1 VKRTPLLTFLAAV
14 ALTFA
19 AGIARSAASGPGS
32 PEPAALGFLFIVTT
46 TDDHND
52 FVCDTDCTLREA
64 IQDANNSGGTA
75 DTIGFSVTGTINL
88 VAPLPPISDSL
99 AISGPGAD
107 KLTVQRSTASNT
119 PSFSVF
125 NITTTGTVTVSN
137 LTIRNGGFV
146 LRGGGIDH
154 ENGGTLTISN
164 CVFDGNGGD
173 EGAAINSAGILT
185 VTDCVFTAND
195 SATGGAIDNVGTAT
209 VTNCT
214 MTGNSG
220 GGFGGGAI
228 FNSGTITI
236 RKSTLAGNSARGSES
251 NGGGILNGGTLN
263 LGNSTISGNDASS
276 DGGGIYHS
284 GSGTANVSNCT
295 IAGNFA
301 SVGGGLV
308 SVNSTGAFNVKSSI
322 IALNTA
328 ASATNPQD
336 VYGMFTSQGFNLIG
350 KTDGSSGF
358 TAATDLTGTVASP
371 LDPKLGPL
379 RDNGGPT
386 DTMALLSGSP
396 AIDKGTSDGLD
407 GKLITDQRGVGYAR
421 TINKGIAN
429 AADGTD
435 IGAFE
440 LGAQI
445 KAVSRKTHGSVG
457 VFDVNLPLAGTK
469 VGVECRK
476 GGSSHVFKVIL
487 TFPVAVTV
495 GSVSVTPDPKAPG
508 ATASVSSFSVNSKV
522 VTVNLTGVSNAQR
535 IVITLFGVS
544 DGTNTNDVD
553 VPMGILFGDTNNT
566 GSVTSNDV
574 TLTQSKVGQSVGA
587 TNFREDV
594 TLDGSINSTDVQMV
608 QSKVGT
614 KLP

>member
-1 VKRTPLLTFLAAV
+1 MKTRALFYSLIGIALLMAV
-14 ALTFA
+14 ALLPDLA
-19 AGIARSAASGPGS
+19 ADPGTQT
-32 PEPAALGFLFIVTT
+32 PAAFGFLFIVTS

-52 FVCDTDCTLREA
+52 FVCDNDCTLREA
-64 IQDANNSGGTA
+64 IQAANNATGTT

-88 VAPLPPISDSL
+88 VAPLPAISDGL
-99 AISGPGAD
+99 TISGPGAD
-107 KLTVQRSTASNT
+107 RLTVQRSTASNT
-119 PSFSVF
+119 PAFSVF

-146 LRGGGIDH
+146 LRGAGIDH

-164 CVFDGNGGD
+164 CVFDGNQGD
-173 EGAAINSAGILT
+173 EGAAINSAGMLT
-185 VTDCVFTAND
+185 VTNCVFTAND

-228 FNSGTITI
+228 YNTGTITI
-236 RKSTLAGNSARGSES
+236 RNSTLAGNSARGSKS
-251 NGGGILNGGTLN
+251 NGGGINNGGTLN
-263 LGNSTISGNDASS
+263 IANSTISGNNALSN
-276 DGGGIYHS
+276 GGGIYVNF
-284 GSGTANVSNCT
+284 GVANVSNCT
-295 IAGNFA
+295 IASNSA
-301 SVGGGLV
+301 STGGGV
-308 SVNSTGAFNVKSSI
+308 TRAGGIFNVKSSI

-328 ASATNPQD
+328 PSVTNPQD
-336 VYGMFTSQGFNLIG
+336 VNGLFASQGFNLIG

-358 TAATDLTGTVASP
+358 PAANDLTGTAASP

-379 RDNGGPT
+379 QDNGGPT
-386 DTMALLSGSP
+386 DTRTLLSGSP
-396 AIDKGTSDGLD
+396 AIDKGTSVTIAGTTLT
-407 GKLITDQRGVGYAR
+407 TDQRGVGYAR

-495 GSVSVTPDPKAPG
+495 GSVSVTPDPNAPG

-535 IVITLFGVS
+535 IVITLLGVS

-566 GSVTSNDV
+566 GSVASNDV
-574 TLTQSKVGQSVGA
+574 TLTQSKVGQIVGA

-594 TLDGSINSTDVQMV
+594 TLDGSINSTDVQTV